1 MSVPW
6 SPDTLF
12 VDCGVWAWAWST
24 GLRREQWRGTM
35 DGSGN
40 TSSSLRMAD
49 PMGAYGGEFSAN
61 RAAVLMNR
69 HFLMDLVD
77 CWYLQGRALKVE
89 DEFRRG
95 VYLHAVE

>member
-1 MSVPW
+1 MALWMAVAIRVAGYEW
-6 SPDTLF
+6 L
-12 VDCGVWAWAWST
+12 VRWA
-24 GLRREQWRGTM
+24 
-35 DGSGN
+35 
-40 TSSSLRMAD
+40 RMAVT
-49 PMGAYGGEFSAN
+49 FQQT
-61 RAAVLMNR
+61 LMNR

>member
-1 MSVPW
+1 
-6 SPDTLF
+6 
-12 VDCGVWAWAWST
+12 
-24 GLRREQWRGTM
+24 
-35 DGSGN
+35 
-40 TSSSLRMAD
+40 MAG
-49 PMGAYGGEFSAN
+49 PMGAYGGDLSAN

>member
-1 MSVPW
+1 
-6 SPDTLF
+6 
-12 VDCGVWAWAWST
+12 
-24 GLRREQWRGTM
+24 M

-40 TSSSLRMAD
+40 TSSRLRMAG
-49 PMGAYGGEFSAN
+49 PMGAYGGDFSAN